1 MLPDPYGLGARTRVP
16 ARRAAR
22 AATLDRIV
30 NFRGTHCRSRA
41 RRRAAL
47 TLLAALTLA
56 APTAATAQAPTVG
69 SEPSVSSDAVP
80 GPGVLDPTA
89 LLTEPGAARRFSDE
103 KTITRWAHA
112 TDVYP
117 IRTESRA
124 GSQTITRLRYFTE
137 DRRPEVY
144 LVLDGKLDA
153 QGQPWLHVRIPMRPN
168 GRDGW
173 VPADRLSALTVVRTQ
188 LVIDR
193 TAKRATLFKSGRA
206 IWRAPIGIGKAISP
220 TPQGKFWVR
229 ELLKG
234 DGRVYG
240 TWAFGT
246 SAYSKLSDW
255 PKGGVVGIHGTNQ
268 PGLLPGRVSHGCV
281 RVRNK
286 AVNALA
292 RLMPIGTPVEIV
304 G

>member
-1 MLPDPYGLGARTRVP
+1 MLSLV
-16 ARRAAR
+16 
-22 AATLDRIV
+22 
-30 NFRGTHCRSRA
+30 
-41 RRRAAL
+41 AAL
-47 TLLAALTLA
+47 AVAT
-56 APTAATAQAPTVG
+56 PVTAVAQTPPAEREQTAK
-69 SEPSVSSDAVP
+69 SETVP
-80 GPGVLDPTA
+80 GPGVSDPMAA
-89 LLTEPGAARRFSDE
+89 LTGPGDTQRLSDE
-103 KTITRWAHA
+103 KRVTRWAHA
-112 TDVYP
+112 TDDYP
-117 IRTESRA
+117 IRTEPRVGA
-124 GSQTITRLRYFTE
+124 RTITRLRYFTE

-153 QGQPWLHVRIPMRPN
+153 QGQPWLHIRIPMRPN

-173 VPADRLSALTVVRTQ
+173 VPADRLGSLNVVRTR

-193 TAKRATLFKSGRA
+193 ASKRATLTKSGRT
-206 IWRAPIGIGKAISP
+206 IWRAPVGIGKAISP
-220 TPQGKFWVR
+220 TPQGNFWIR

-246 SAYSKLSDW
+246 SAYSNLSDW

-268 PGLLPGRVSHGCV
+268 PGLVPGRVSHGCV
-281 RVRNK
+281 RVRN
-286 AVNALA
+286 AAINRLA